1 MKTRHSELRTDWALA
16 IETDA
21 VLRALGTDPKQIRSR
36 RPQFVR
42 LVDRIVAEHIE
53 LLRPAVVMRTNE
65 VKCASRE
72 RTLLEDGTEWRVEVV
87 CQGLLGAES
96 VAAIVATVGDEFMA
110 RASKSDSAR
119 RMIVD
124 GLGTA
129 AITALEDAVLR
140 DVRTSARQMGR
151 RITNPLYPG
160 MKGWELAPGQ
170 EEIFGLVDARA
181 AGVSLN
187 QSFMMIP
194 VKSVSF
200 LLGIGLGEPEKPT
213 ACERCEAAANC
224 QYKRTT
230 AESKRAHC
238 SAKPA
243 VGQERG

>member
-1 MKTRHSELRTDWALA
+1 MKTGRSELRTDWALA
-16 IETDA
+16 IDTDA
-21 VLRALGTDPKQIRSR
+21 VLRALGTDSNQIRSR

-53 LLRPAVVMRTNE
+53 LIRPAVVMRTNQ
-65 VKCASRE
+65 VRCASRE

-87 CQGLLGAES
+87 CQGLLRTES
-96 VAAIVATVGDEFMA
+96 VAAIVATVGDEFMEH
-110 RASKSDSAR
+110 ASKSDSAR

-129 AITALEDAVLR
+129 AITALEDAILR
-140 DVRTSARQMGR
+140 DARTSAHQMGR
-151 RITNPLYPG
+151 RITDPLYPG

-170 EEIFGLVDARA
+170 QEIFGLVDARA

-187 QSFMMIP
+187 PSYMMIP

-200 LLGIGLGEPEKPT
+200 LLGIGLGEPERAT

-230 AESKRAHC
+230 EESSRAHC
-238 SAKPA
+238 PLKPA